1 MNAMRATWWSM
12 KHRNSGV
19 FAGLFVLFASF
30 WMLAT
35 GCKKQDSQHAVPN
48 AVAASASPRVAV
60 LSPAAAIIVRDLGF
74 EKNVVARHAYDAVL
88 AKELPSAG
96 DQAGINYEMLLR
108 VDPTLVITQ
117 WGARTLP
124 EKLMTLARERN
135 WTVLDVNPLTLEQI
149 ADATTKIGAA
159 LSSDEA
165 VVARASELAAR
176 VRECGVVSPR
186 NEAELNRGAAKSS
199 LSVLML
205 VGVSPITALGPGS
218 CHYEMLVG
226 AGATPA
232 LKEGLAFQTLTSE
245 DLIRLAPD
253 AILLFDPKPSDAASV
268 GSNEA
273 ARGDVWKPL
282 RELKLEA
289 VASGRVAVID
299 DPLCLMPS
307 TSMIG
312 VSKEMRR
319 CVERWILERSRGE

>member
-1 MNAMRATWWSM
+1 MKAMRTARWLIE
-12 KHRNSGV
+12 HRKSGV
-19 FAGLFVLFASF
+19 FACFFVFFVSF
-30 WMLAT
+30 WMLVA
-35 GCKKQDSQHAVPN
+35 GCKKQDSLPAVSN
-48 AVAASASPRVAV
+48 AVAASTSPRVAV

-124 EKLMTLARERN
+124 EKLMTLATERN

-159 LSSDEA
+159 LSSDD
-165 VVARASELAAR
+165 VVVSRASELAAR

-218 CHYEMLVG
+218 C
-226 AGATPA
+226 
-232 LKEGLAFQTLTSE
+232 
-245 DLIRLAPD
+245 
-253 AILLFDPKPSDAASV
+253 
-268 GSNEA
+268 
-273 ARGDVWKPL
+273 
-282 RELKLEA
+282 
-289 VASGRVAVID
+289 
-299 DPLCLMPS
+299 
-307 TSMIG
+307 
-312 VSKEMRR
+312 
-319 CVERWILERSRGE
+319 